1 MDDIREAAAQAKGGS
16 MHPRTT
22 WGKVFDHPLYKKHF
36 EQPAHS
42 NLPYYEVVTRDNA
55 VQRFLTWSGIAVMDP
70 EAKQKAIDTVV
81 DIISEAQDKGAASP
95 SSGGKVPATAKEDNS
110 ASNKATEEKPEVLTI
125 PSADNKL

>member
-22 WGKVFDHPLYKKHF
+22 WGKVFDHPLYKEHF
-36 EQPAHS
+36 EQPVHS

-81 DIISEAQDKGAASP
+81 NIISEAQ
-95 SSGGKVPATAKEDNS
+95 E
-110 ASNKATEEKPEVLTI
+110 KATDGLEWE
-125 PSADNKL
+125 NKSEGTFRFPYNAELDICKRK